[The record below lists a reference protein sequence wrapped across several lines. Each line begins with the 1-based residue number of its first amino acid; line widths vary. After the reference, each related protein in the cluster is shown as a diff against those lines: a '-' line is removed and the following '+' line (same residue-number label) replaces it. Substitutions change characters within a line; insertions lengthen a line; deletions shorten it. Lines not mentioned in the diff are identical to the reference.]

1 VEAPIE
7 AMDASFIP
15 PEKTIEKLG
24 ASRMPPPETIN
35 PFKLRLHQIF

>member
-1 VEAPIE
+1 
-7 AMDASFIP
+7 MDASFIP
-15 PEKTIEKLG
+15 PEVRIEKLG